1 MKLKDLTVELS
12 GNDNVR
18 MRSINIG
25 PFNDGI
31 NFIYGERGAGKSTL
45 RNEVGELLL
54 DSISQTPVDR
64 TSVGCNSIAL
74 VVEHNEQRY
83 RLARDA
89 KGTCTSTKIGPSGA
103 VRITDGSPH
112 QLPAMDRELIDSIAM
127 VAFRDSKSKLSRLH
141 QILKSRFH
149 VPVGPD
155 AAGKAVNAE
164 LIRQQQLEL
173 QQKIGMLQQE
183 VAQLQSQRASIEA
196 EIEAN
201 RNLSLSRSSELD
213 LRIRELS
220 SQLAGIDP
228 SKIRLEIEAL
238 QRDASRLRHEIQS
251 ATTTVVATTPSPYL
265 PTLYRLLDEI
275 DQQIREVRTVQSS
288 VQRHRVRLKE
298 EMEFR
303 NGLTIDQENHP
314 YHRAREILRQIEGRI
329 DHADTR
335 GDQWV
340 EDRGTPDAQQVS
352 RFLDETCRAVRDDL
366 QLLCDELSTQYHELR
381 NRSATHELKE
391 LRHNYSH
398 LSDLIQQVLARREQ
412 VLNELQTADPQG
424 AEAIHRAAPEFCQLA
439 ASAGHLAARQRYVGP
454 VAEATQQANAWNSR
468 TSDTSLQ
475 QQQLAAVESRI
486 ATLQA
491 SISVAQ
497 SESETL
503 TRQISELSLQKSSF
517 SSLSETHSQSHL
529 QLAQLDSRIN
539 AIGTEISSLNL
550 QLGQISANVI
560 TPHALLIT
568 ASNILEQLTQGDFTH
583 VWLSPE
589 NGGIEIRDRNSRSFV
604 VGNHTERGLPQLV
617 QLSLVLAANEN
628 GGRLNAPLIF
638 DDLFAD
644 LEKKRVNST
653 LETIA
658 RWSQK
663 TFRQLIVLTQ
673 HRFLA
678 DRIPEASVWE
688 IEPES
693 NSEVWRPATRESLA
707 VVEKQVAKPI
717 TQLWDI
723 HQQEVVF
730 DQPVAEYPASP
741 LPRPYPLSKYPRT
754 TDRERSDELTG
765 FANLDTFAEPAIFV
779 HATAPIQNE
788 FAHRAAVVS
797 PSVIGDR
804 LEFVAIN
811 ESTAVDSL
819 GLLDSEQLR
828 CLSDNGINTV
838 NDFLT
843 LNPQQQATE
852 FFECYLTGETLE
864 HLQASIWLMMWVP
877 GLAANESQ
885 ALVACGISDPE
896 HLLTSNIDSLF
907 ERVARFLRSP
917 DGRQFDTSGRT
928 LTRDTV
934 NDWQQRL
941 RNNRNYRHQSRPR
954 FQSDR
959 QQSQRNRRQHGL
971 RAWSPQERA
980 NTREQNSNGRR
991 GERTERDRTE
1001 RERTPRVRTERERT
1015 PRERT
1020 PRERTPREYSTRERS
1035 DRQITNREPRSTRSP
1050 RMRTP
1055 DNREP
1060 RRSTPPIPPRSSR
1073 SDIARKPVA
1082 VRQSAG
1088 RQSLSG
1094 RSDAPVMEQDSV
1106 RSTSKSATK
1115 SNSPPKLRFY
1125 LELTDHI
1132 EAAPSIGPKTGARF
1146 EAIGV
1151 YTISDFLKMTAE
1163 SLAEKL
1169 NYKRLNAKLLRQWQN
1184 QTRLVCRIP
1193 NLRGHDAQLLVG
1205 CGIIEA
1211 EELASMRPESLFAKV
1226 APFSD
1231 TKAGLKIIR
1240 NGKKPDLAEIK
1251 DWISFAQHNRS
1262 LRAA

>member
-25 PFNDGI
+25 PLEDGI

-45 RNEVGELLL
+45 RNEIGELLF
-54 DSISQTPVDR
+54 DSISQTSVDR
-64 TSVGCNSIAL
+64 TSVGCNSITM

-83 RLARDA
+83 RLARDS
-89 KGTCTSTKIGPSGA
+89 KGTCTATKIDPSNA
-103 VRITDGSPH
+103 FQDADGSLH
-112 QLPAMDRELIDSIAM
+112 QLPALDRELIDSIAV
-127 VAFRDSKSKLSRLH
+127 VAFRDPNSKLLRLH
-141 QILKSRFH
+141 QILRDRFR

-155 AAGKAVNAE
+155 AAGKSNDAE
-164 LIRQQQLEL
+164 RIQQHRLEL
-173 QQKIGMLQQE
+173 QQKIGTLQQE
-183 VAQLQSQRASIEA
+183 VSQLQSQRTSIEA
-196 EIEAN
+196 EIVAS
-201 RNLSLSRSSELD
+201 RKLSLTRTNELD

-220 SQLAGIDP
+220 AQLAGIDP
-228 SKIRLEIEAL
+228 AKIRLEIETL
-238 QRDASRLRHEIQS
+238 QRDANRLRLEIQA

-275 DQQIREVRTVQSS
+275 DQQIREIRTVQSS

-303 NGLTIDQENHP
+303 NGLTIDQEKHP

-340 EDRGTPDAQQVS
+340 EDRGTPDSQQVS

-412 VLNELQTADPQG
+412 VLSELQTADPQG
-424 AEAIHRAAPEFCQLA
+424 AEAIHRASPEFCQLA
-439 ASAGHLAARQRYVGP
+439 ASAGHLAARTRYVGP
-454 VAEATQQANAWNSR
+454 VAEATPQAESWNTR
-468 TSDTSLQ
+468 ASDTSLQ
-475 QQQLAAVESRI
+475 RQQLAAVESRI

-491 SISVAQ
+491 SISATQ
-497 SESETL
+497 STSETL
-503 TRQISELSLQKSSF
+503 TRQISELSLQKSRF
-517 SSLSETHSQSHL
+517 SSLSETQSNS
-529 QLAQLDSRIN
+529 QLAQLESRIQ
-539 AIGTEISSLNL
+539 AISSEISSLNL
-550 QLGQISANVI
+550 QLSQLTVNVVA
-560 TPHALLIT
+560 PHALLIT
-568 ASNILEQLTQGDFTH
+568 ASNILEHLTQGDFTH

-589 NGGIEIRDRNSRSFV
+589 HGGVEVRDRNSRAFAIGSL
-604 VGNHTERGLPQLV
+604 TERGLCQLV
-617 QLSLVLAANEN
+617 QLSLVLATNEN
-628 GGRLNAPLIF
+628 GGGSNMPLIF

-644 LEKKRVNST
+644 LEKKRIDAT
-653 LETIA
+653 LETIS
-658 RWSQK
+658 RWRQK

-678 DRIPEASVWE
+678 DRIPEAAVWE

-693 NSEVWRPATRESLA
+693 SSEVWRPATRESLA
-707 VVEKQVAKPI
+707 GVENYVTKPI
-717 TQLWDI
+717 THSVDI
-723 HQQEVVF
+723 DQQEVFF

-754 TDRERSDELTG
+754 TDRERASELSG
-765 FANLDTFAEPAIFV
+765 FTSIETFAEPTIFV
-779 HATAPIQNE
+779 HAATPIQNE
-788 FAHRAAVVS
+788 FAHRTAVVS

-804 LEFVAIN
+804 LEIAAIN

-828 CLSDNGINTV
+828 CLSDNAISTV

-843 LNPQQQATE
+843 FDSQQQSTE
-852 FFECYLTGETLE
+852 FIECYLTGETLE
-864 HLQASIWLMMWVP
+864 HLRASTWLMMWVP
-877 GLAANESQ
+877 GLAANESR

-917 DGRQFDTSGRT
+917 DGRRFDTSGRT

-941 RNNRNYRHQSRPR
+941 RNNRNFRHQSRPR
-954 FQSDR
+954 FQSSREQSR
-959 QQSQRNRRQHGL
+959 QTQRQHGL
-971 RAWSPQERA
+971 RAWSPQDRANAREYDSSDRSRERA
-980 NTREQNSNGRR
+980 D
-991 GERTERDRTE
+991 RDRTE
-1001 RERTPRVRTERERT
+1001 RERIPRARSERDRTRRD
-1015 PRERT
+1015 
-1020 PRERTPREYSTRERS
+1020 RTPREYSNRERP
-1035 DRQITNREPRSTRSP
+1035 DRQSSRRESRPTRSP

-1060 RRSTPPIPPRSSR
+1060 RRSAPPIPPRSSR
-1073 SDIARKPVA
+1073 NDSARKPIA
-1082 VRQSAG
+1082 VRQSSG
-1088 RQSLSG
+1088 RQSLSS
-1094 RSDAPVMEQDSV
+1094 RNDAPVSADSAG
-1106 RSTSKSATK
+1106 STT
-1115 SNSPPKLRFY
+1115 SNSKTQSNTKPKLRFY

-1184 QTRLVCRIP
+1184 QSRLVCRIP

-1211 EELASMRPESLFAKV
+1211 EELASMRPETLFSKV